1 MIWCTKE
8 CKKEHDLVHEEMLK
22 KNGARIFLKKKRH
35 GCCMRKC
42 QKKIW
47 CQNCAINCG
56 FTCKIYSQ
64 KKKDDLKHHLE
75 HDGFRSSFYANPE
88 VGASKEQICGAKPRK
103 AHILKLSCVMMCDV

>member
-1 MIWCTKE
+1 
-8 CKKEHDLVHEEMLK
+8 
-22 KNGARIFLKKKRH
+22 
-35 GCCMRKC
+35 MRKC